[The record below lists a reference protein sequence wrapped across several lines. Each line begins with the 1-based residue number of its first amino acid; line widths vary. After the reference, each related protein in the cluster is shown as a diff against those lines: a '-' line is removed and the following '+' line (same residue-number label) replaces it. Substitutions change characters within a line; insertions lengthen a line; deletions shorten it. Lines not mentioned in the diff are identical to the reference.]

1 MSNLILFNST
11 GRPSPVFN
19 LKMRAFSFSIQ
30 ASGINSPNGS
40 LEVCYDERGHEYKI
54 PTFCFSSSPD
64 LIVAKPTSA
73 LTVEREEEEK
83 CVRKGPPGAPL
94 HLKVKINPGDHLL
107 LIDTFENDT
116 IAMLK
121 QKIHEKST
129 EVRVVPL

>member
-1 MSNLILFNST
+1 M
-11 GRPSPVFN
+11 
-19 LKMRAFSFSIQ
+19 Q

-54 PTFCFSSSPD
+54 PSYCFSSSPD
-64 LIVAKPTSA
+64 LIVAKTASA
-73 LTVEREEEEK
+73 PVAEQEDEEK
-83 CVRKGPPGAPL
+83 CVRKGAPGAAL

-129 EVRVVPL
+129 EVRVVTAMPCWL